1 MIIQDKNLHRAL
13 AILATH
19 PDANDIAFQAGCV
32 FVARQKLYLQDED
45 DLEVLSILMTD
56 KEHGFA
62 VTRVEETAD
71 ILRDMQTV
79 WCVAADDLKLE
90 AAA

>member
-1 MIIQDKNLHRAL
+1 MTIQDNNLNRAL

-19 PDANDIAFQAGCV
+19 PDERDIAFQAGCV
-32 FVARQKLYLQDED
+32 HVARQKLSHQDED

-62 VTRVEETAD
+62 VTRVEETARE
-71 ILRDMQTV
+71 LREMQV
-79 WCVAADDLKLE
+79 IWMQAANDLKLE

>member
-1 MIIQDKNLHRAL
+1 MANYDKNLTRAL

-32 FVARQKLYLQDED
+32 FVAGQKLHLQDED

-62 VTRVEETAD
+62 VACVQETARE
-71 ILRDMQTV
+71 LRAMQEV
-79 WCVAADDLKLE
+79 WCDAADDLELE
-90 AAA
+90 VAA

>member
-1 MIIQDKNLHRAL
+1 MANYDKNLHRAL

-19 PDANDIAFQAGCV
+19 SDANDIAFQAGCV
-32 FVARQKLYLQDED
+32 FVAGQKLYLQDED

-62 VTRVEETAD
+62 VTRIEETARE
-71 ILRDMQTV
+71 LRAMQAV
-79 WCVAADDLKLE
+79 WCDAADDLKLE

>member
-1 MIIQDKNLHRAL
+1 MANYDKNLHRAL
-13 AILATH
+13 AILANH

-32 FVARQKLYLQDED
+32 FVAGQKLYLQDED
-45 DLEVLSILMTD
+45 DLEVLSVLMTD

-71 ILRDMQTV
+71 ILRDMQAV
-79 WCVAADDLKLE
+79 WCVAANDLKLE
-90 AAA
+90 AVA

>member
-1 MIIQDKNLHRAL
+1 MPYQDKNLQRAL

-19 PDANDIAFQAGCV
+19 PDERDIAFQAGCV
-32 FVARQKLYLQDED
+32 LVAKQKLSLQDED

-62 VTRVEETAD
+62 VTRVEETARE
-71 ILRDMQTV
+71 LREMQV
-79 WCVAADDLKLE
+79 IWMDAANVLKLD